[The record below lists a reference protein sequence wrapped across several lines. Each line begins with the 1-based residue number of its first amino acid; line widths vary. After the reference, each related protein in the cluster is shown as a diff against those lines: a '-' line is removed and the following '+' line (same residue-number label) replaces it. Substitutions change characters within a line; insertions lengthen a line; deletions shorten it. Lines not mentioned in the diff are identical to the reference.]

1 MAETFETTET
11 SLQPP
16 TPVKPKVGRRVGR
29 KCNYP
34 FTRRLIDDKRW
45 AKFLE
50 IVRETGLPRYAA
62 KVASPHLR
70 SAHERYPASAGW
82 GSFKQHM
89 QDHPDRRIE
98 YEAALDE
105 GIAVLEK
112 LARER
117 CTVPDS
123 RPILDRL
130 GQIVGHDL
138 RWDASNRMILRT
150 LAHADPA
157 WSDRREV
164 NVSGKVEHTLSLK
177 DQQNSFPVFTADIA
191 RLSAENVENFFAL
204 LDKMQALKDDAEQN
218 EKTKALPDGND
229 TDTDADVLDGE
240 VVGSATDTTT
250 TDTVGSATDTVG
262 SATDTV
268 GSATDTQSHDEGP
281 PL

>member
-1 MAETFETTET
+1 MTDNSETTVVT
-11 SLQPP
+11 TASR
-16 TPVKPKVGRRVGR
+16 KAGRPRGGSN
-29 KCNYP
+29 NYP
-34 FTRRLIDDKRW
+34 FTRRLIDEKRW
-45 AKFLE
+45 AKFIE
-50 IVRETGLPRYAA
+50 IVKETGLPRYAA

-70 SAHERYPASAGW
+70 NAHERYPAAAGW
-82 GSFKQHM
+82 GSFKQHIH
-89 QDHPDRRIE
+89 DHPERRIE
-98 YEAALDE
+98 YENALDE

-138 RWDASNRMILRT
+138 RWDAANRMILRT

-177 DQQNSFPVFTADIA
+177 DQQNSFPVFTADLG
-191 RLSAENVENFFAL
+191 RLSPEDADMFFAL
-204 LDKMQALKDDAEQN
+204 TDKMQTLREDAEQA
-218 EKTKALPDGND
+218 EKMKALPGSDA
-229 TDTDADVLDGE
+229 TDAATDADDVVDGE
-240 VVGSATDTTT
+240 VVGVDVESPTDAAATTAIT
-250 TDTVGSATDTVG
+250 GSTA
-262 SATDTV
+262 A
-268 GSATDTQSHDEGP
+268 ADTQCHDEGP